1 MFMFKRV
8 TANRAASLVYPFC
21 FQVLRLGP
29 TGFLNTTVSSG
40 SVLLSCQREPKS
52 LSNVSG
58 TLFESMPQRIKAALK
73 VKRSPI
79 WHY

>member
-8 TANRAASLVYPFC
+8 TANRATSFVYPFC

-29 TGFLNTTVSSG
+29 TGFLNSG

-79 WHY
+79 WHS

>member
-8 TANRAASLVYPFC
+8 TANRAASFVYPFC

-29 TGFLNTTVSSG
+29 TGFLNSG